1 MHSFVTTGSRH
12 CSAQMKGVLI
22 HVAGNKRIVRWL
34 ANSSSPSASPSH
46 ERLLALGV
54 AGVGLSSL
62 WGDFPR
68 GQCREVLELQRSI
81 TMIQIS
87 KRQIKI
93 RQKFT
98 KSSWSLWRACGLT
111 SIVEALL
118 RAARVICWTF
128 SMATRK
134 QGAQIRG
141 FSSTGKKGSCQE
153 LCKVPVIFSFC
164 FRQPLWSWESR
175 KVKS

>member
-1 MHSFVTTGSRH
+1 M
-12 CSAQMKGVLI
+12 
-22 HVAGNKRIVRWL
+22 RWL
-34 ANSSSPSASPSH
+34 AYSSSPSASPSH
-46 ERLLALGV
+46 KRILAWGV

-62 WGDFPR
+62 WGHFPR
-68 GQCREVLELQRSI
+68 EQCREVLELQRSI

-118 RAARVICWTF
+118 RAERVMYWTF

-134 QGAQIRG
+134 QRAQIRG
-141 FSSTGKKGSCQE
+141 LRSAGKKKSCQE
-153 LCKVPVIFSFC
+153 QCKVPIIFSFC
-164 FRQPLWSWESR
+164 FRQPLWSWGSR

>member
-1 MHSFVTTGSRH
+1 MF
-12 CSAQMKGVLI
+12 LI
-22 HVAGNKRIVRWL
+22 HVAGSKRQCDSWHTALVQVL
-34 ANSSSPSASPSH
+34 APLTRGSLHWELQRRCLPS
-46 ERLLALGV
+46 G
-54 AGVGLSSL
+54 
-62 WGDFPR
+62 GDSPR

-98 KSSWSLWRACGLT
+98 KSSWSLWRACGFT

-118 RAARVICWTF
+118 RAERAMYWTF

-134 QGAQIRG
+134 QRAQIKG
-141 FSSTGKKGSCQE
+141 FKRAGKKKSCQE
-153 LCKVPVIFSFC
+153 QCKVPIIFSFC

>member
-1 MHSFVTTGSRH
+1 M
-12 CSAQMKGVLI
+12 
-22 HVAGNKRIVRWL
+22 RI
-34 ANSSSPSASPSH
+34 
-46 ERLLALGV
+46 LALGV
-54 AGVGLSSL
+54 ACVGFSSPG
-62 WGDFPR
+62 GDFPR
-68 GQCREVLELQRSI
+68 GQDREVLELQRSI

-118 RAARVICWTF
+118 RAERVMCWTF

-134 QGAQIRG
+134 WRAQIRG
-141 FSSTGKKGSCQE
+141 FRSAGEKNSGQE
-153 LCKVPVIFSFC
+153 QCKVPNVVSLF
-164 FRQPLWSWESR
+164 
-175 KVKS
+175 

>member
-1 MHSFVTTGSRH
+1 MIR
-12 CSAQMKGVLI
+12 
-22 HVAGNKRIVRWL
+22 VAGSKRVVRWL
-34 ANSSSPSASPSH
+34 AYSSSPRASLSH
-46 ERLLALGV
+46 KRILALGV

-68 GQCREVLELQRSI
+68 GQRREVLELQRSI

-118 RAARVICWTF
+118 RAERVMCWTF
-128 SMATRK
+128 SMAARK
-134 QGAQIRG
+134 QRTQIGG
-141 FSSTGKKGSCQE
+141 FRSTGEKRSCQKQ
-153 LCKVPVIFSFC
+153 CKMPIIFSFC
-164 FRQPLWSWESR
+164 LRQPLWSWESR
-175 KVKS
+175 RVKN

>member
-1 MHSFVTTGSRH
+1 M
-12 CSAQMKGVLI
+12 VLI
-22 HVAGNKRIVRWL
+22 HVASSKRREGGL
-34 ANSSSPSASPSH
+34 AYSSSPSASPS
-46 ERLLALGV
+46 RKRIRALGV
-54 AGVGLSSL
+54 AGVGGSSL
-62 WGDFPR
+62 WADFPR

-81 TMIQIS
+81 TMIQIN

-98 KSSWSLWRACGLT
+98 KSSWSLWRDCGLI
-111 SIVEALL
+111 SIVEALR
-118 RAARVICWTF
+118 RAERVMYWTF

-134 QGAQIRG
+134 QRAQIRG
-141 FSSTGKKGSCQE
+141 FRSAGKKRSCQE
-153 LCKVPVIFSFC
+153 QCKVPIIFSFC

>member
-1 MHSFVTTGSRH
+1 M
-12 CSAQMKGVLI
+12 
-22 HVAGNKRIVRWL
+22 RI
-34 ANSSSPSASPSH
+34 
-46 ERLLALGV
+46 LALGV
-54 AGVGLSSL
+54 AGVGLSSP

-68 GQCREVLELQRSI
+68 GQCREVLELQISI

-118 RAARVICWTF
+118 RAERVMCWTF

-134 QGAQIRG
+134 HRAQIRG
-141 FSSTGKKGSCQE
+141 FRSAGKKSGGQE
-153 LCKVPVIFSFC
+153 QCKVPNIFSFC
-164 FRQPLWSWESR
+164 FRQPLRSWKAGKQRMRSAEVFLR
-175 KVKS
+175 AQMEIVLQF